1 MNIHKACIK
10 YTQNIN
16 KMFMIKLS
24 PHDGHCSYKQCCT
37 FLPLSSRIC
46 GDSNFKENK

>member
-1 MNIHKACIK
+1 MNIHKICIK

-16 KMFMIKLS
+16 KMFMLS
-24 PHDGHCSYKQCCT
+24 PHDEHCSYKQCFT

-46 GDSNFKENK
+46 GDSNF